1 MISEDFLKP
10 YDHSQEKEIYEAW
23 EHSGYFGPTQI
34 NTDET
39 QINTDDIR
47 VNPCNNPRQSVFSI
61 IMPPPNANGS
71 LHVGHAVMVA
81 VEDLLIRYWRMKGKK
96 VLWLPGADHA
106 GFETQ
111 VVFEKKLEK
120 EGTSRFE
127 ILKEE
132 GGREKLRQMIWDF
145 TQENKAHME
154 HQIRQLGAS
163 CDWDKKTFTLD
174 EKIVDVV
181 YETFK
186 KLYEDGLVYRGKK
199 AVNWCPKH
207 QTTLSDLE
215 VKYEEREDS
224 LYYVK
229 YGPITLATVRLE
241 TKFGDTAIA
250 VHPSDARYKDLIGKE
265 IEVEAISGKTKI
277 KIIADEHIDPAFGT
291 GAVKVTPAHDAD
303 DFAIWLRHQ
312 DEIDGPKE
320 IIDQW
325 GRMSL
330 GAYFSD
336 NADVMKYDGL
346 KVAEARKQIA
356 ADMQAKGLIEKI
368 DEHYKH
374 NVALCYKCGS
384 VLEPRVLAQ
393 WFVDLTSKEGKK
405 KIVQPTIDAVKD
417 GMIKIIPEFQEK
429 IFFHWME
436 NIRDWNISRQIVWG
450 IPIPVWFCQNQT
462 GTNSKFQTLSL
473 RETSCREANDKQI
486 QNSKSE
492 NEKDFIVS
500 KEKPEKCPFCG
511 KCEMKQETDV
521 FDTWFSSGQWPYATL
536 LAQSGISNKGNKE
549 NLFEEFYP
557 TSVMETGYDIL
568 FFWVARMIMLGLYT
582 TGKVPFETVYLH
594 GLVRD
599 KDKQKMSKSK
609 GNVVDPLGIVEQY
622 GADALRMA
630 LIVGNSP
637 GQDVTFSEE
646 KVKGYRNFSNKL
658 WNIARFVLSQS
669 AISNFQFPISNEFSS
684 TNLSNKDKEFLER
697 EKEVKREVEENI
709 ENYRFSQAAEIAYHF
724 VWHEFADKI
733 IEEKKKLLADE
744 TISQNEKTS
753 SAVLLNLILLES
765 LKMLHPFMPF
775 VTEAI
780 YQRLPIKEKEFL
792 IVENWEK

>member
-1 MISEDFLKP
+1 MNPDFLKP
-10 YDHSQEKEIYEAW
+10 YDHSQEKEIYTRW
-23 EHSGYFGPTQI
+23 EQSGYFSPQKSIGNWKLGTE
-34 NTDET
+34 N
-39 QINTDDIR
+39 
-47 VNPCNNPRQSVFSI
+47 FSI

-81 VEDLLIRYWRMKGKK
+81 IEDVLIRYWRMRGKK
-96 VLWLPGADHA
+96 TLWLPGADHA

-127 ILKEE
+127 ILQKEN
-132 GGREKLRQMIWDF
+132 GREELYKRIWDF

-154 HQIRQLGAS
+154 HQVRQLGAS
-163 CDWDKKTFTLD
+163 CDWSKETFTLD
-174 EKIVDVV
+174 KRIIDVV
-181 YETFK
+181 YDTFQQ
-186 KLYEDGLVYRGKK
+186 LYADGLVYRGKK

-215 VKYEEREDS
+215 VRYEEREDP

-250 VHPSDARYKDLIGKE
+250 VHPTDARYKDVIGKE
-265 IEVEAISGKTKI
+265 IEVEAIAGKTKI
-277 KIIADEHIDPAFGT
+277 KVIADEHVDSAFGT

-303 DFAIWLRHQ
+303 DFAIWLRHK
-312 DEIDGPKE
+312 DEIEGPKE
-320 IIDQW
+320 IIDAW

-330 GAYFSD
+330 KQYFGK
-336 NADVMKYDGL
+336 NAEVMKYDGL
-346 KVAEARKQIA
+346 KIAEARKQIA
-356 ADMQAKGLIEKI
+356 HDMQEKGLIEKV

-393 WFVDLTSKEGKK
+393 WFVDLTTSKGQE
-405 KIVQPTIDAVKD
+405 KIVQPAIDAVKSKQ
-417 GMIKIIPEFQEK
+417 IKIIPEFQEK
-429 IFFHWME
+429 IFLHWME

-450 IPIPVWFCQNQT
+450 IPIPAWF
-462 GTNSKFQTLSL
+462 
-473 RETSCREANDKQI
+473 RETKAGAISNFQFPI
-486 QNSKSE
+486 SNE
-492 NEKDFIVS
+492 NAEIHIG
-500 KEKPEKCPFCG
+500 KEKPQGEG
-511 KCEMKQETDV
+511 WVQETDV

-536 LAQSGISNKGNKE
+536 LAQSGVSNFQFPISNEGNRDK
-549 NLFEEFYP
+549 NLFDEFYP
-557 TSVMETGYDIL
+557 TSVMETAYDIL
-568 FFWVARMIMLGLYT
+568 FFWVARMIMLGLYR

-630 LIVGNSP
+630 LIVGNSA
-637 GQDVTFSEE
+637 GQDVTFAEE
-646 KVKGYRNFSNKL
+646 KIKGYRNFSNKL
-658 WNIARFVLSQS
+658 WNIARFVLAQNS
-669 AISNFQFPISNEFSS
+669 ISNFQFPISSEFSS
-684 TNLSNKDKEFLER
+684 ILSEDKKILER
-697 EKEVKREVEENI
+697 AKGVKQQVGEYI
-709 ENYRFSQAAEIAYHF
+709 ENYRFSQAAEIAYHY

-733 IEEKKKLLADE
+733 IEEKKKILQDTNENKEQKESAKIVLYLLL
-744 TISQNEKTS
+744 
-753 SAVLLNLILLES
+753 VES
-765 LKMLHPFMPF
+765 LKILHPFMPF

-780 YQRLPIKEKEFL
+780 YQRLPIKNKDSL
-792 IVENWEK
+792 IIESWE